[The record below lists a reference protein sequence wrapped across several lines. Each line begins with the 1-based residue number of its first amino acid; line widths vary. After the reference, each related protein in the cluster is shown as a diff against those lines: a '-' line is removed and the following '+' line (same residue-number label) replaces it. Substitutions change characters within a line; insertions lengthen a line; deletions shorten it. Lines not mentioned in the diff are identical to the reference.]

1 MSTAPSSTTE
11 STLHVENGLH
21 IRPGTPYPRG
31 ATWDGTGVNFAL
43 HSEHADR
50 VELLLFDDAEDHEP
64 AMTFELPEHTGP
76 IWHGYLE
83 NVRPGQL
90 YGYRVYGP
98 YDPANGHRFN
108 PNKVLLDPYAKAIGR
123 PLRWDDSLFGYDVH
137 DEEKEDLSFD
147 TQDSAP
153 YAPLGAVVEETFAW
167 GNDQSPEIPWEDTII
182 YETHVKG
189 LTKKHPDVPERLQGT
204 YLGMACE
211 PVINHLKDLGIT
223 TVQLLPV
230 HAKMHRRELLKKGL
244 REYWGYNTLA
254 YFAPEPEYAANG
266 PESAVRDFKMMVRA
280 LHDAGLEVI
289 IDVVY
294 NHTCE
299 GNHLGPTLSW
309 RGVDNRTYYKHNP
322 DDKRYYMD
330 YTGTGNTLDPGDS
343 YVLQM
348 IMDSLRYWVEEM
360 HVDGFRFD
368 LASALAREL
377 YDVDML
383 GSFFTVVQQD
393 PVLSQV
399 KLIAEPW
406 DVGPGGYQVGSF
418 PWQWAEWNGRYRDAL
433 RRFWRG
439 DRGLNGEVATRVTG
453 SSDLYERS
461 GRRPFA
467 SVNFV
472 TAHDG
477 FTLQDLVSYEEKH
490 NEENKEGNEDG
501 HDDNHSMNCG
511 TEGPTDDP
519 AVIECR
525 ERRKRSLMASL
536 LLSQGVPMILGGDE
550 LSHTRQGN
558 NNPYCQDNEIT
569 WYDWDLDAR
578 EEKFLTFVQKL
589 TAFRQAHPTFRR
601 RHFLDPVD
609 EDNGS
614 GDVLWWHPDGREMM
628 HDDWHDET
636 LRAFGYLLRGQDL
649 APDAK
654 GRPRTDDSFLVLM
667 NQSDAPVECVLPEE
681 TNELEDV
688 SCAAWHVVTELAE
701 DLEGTGPV
709 DPGGLLAL
717 RPHRLLVLRAERE
730 DGGDNPDA

>member
-123 PLRWDDSLFGYDVH
+123 TLRWDDSLFGYDVH

-211 PVINHLKDLGIT
+211 PVIDHLKDLGIT

-254 YFAPEPEYAANG
+254 YFAPEPGYAANG

-309 RGVDNRTYYKHNP
+309 RGVDNCTYYKHNP

-467 SVNFV
+467 SINFV

-477 FTLQDLVSYEEKH
+477 FTLQDFVSYEEKH

-550 LSHTRQGN
+550 LSHTRRGN

-667 NQSDAPVECVLPEE
+667 NQSDAPVECVLPEQ

-701 DLEGTGPV
+701 DLGGTGPV

-717 RPHRLLVLRAERE
+717 RPHRLLVLQAERE
-730 DGGDNPDA
+730 G

>member
-1 MSTAPSSTTE
+1 MTKPQSSSPPDTRQPQG
-11 STLHVENGLH
+11 GLH
-21 IRPGTPYPRG
+21 IRPGKPYPRG
-31 ATWDGTGVNFAL
+31 AKWDGIGVNFAL
-43 HSEHADR
+43 HSAHAET
-50 VELLLFDDAEDHEP
+50 VELLLFDDAEDAEP
-64 AMTFELPEHTGP
+64 AVTFELPERTGP
-76 IWHGYLE
+76 IWHGYVVNL
-83 NVRPGQL
+83 RPGQL

-98 YDPANGHRFN
+98 YDPEKGHRFN

-123 PLRWDDSLFGYDVH
+123 PLRWDDSLFGYDVE
-137 DEEKEDLSFD
+137 DEEEKDLSFD
-147 TQDSAP
+147 TTDSAP

-167 GNDQSPEIPWEDTII
+167 ENDQSPQVPWEDTII

-189 LTKKHPDVPERLQGT
+189 MTQQHPEVPQPLQGT

-211 PVINHLKDLGIT
+211 PVIEHLKALGVT

-230 HAKMHRRELLKKGL
+230 HAKMHRRELLDKGL
-244 REYWGYNTLA
+244 RDYWGYNTLS
-254 YFAPEPEYAANG
+254 YFAPEPEYSSDG
-266 PESAVRDFKMMVRA
+266 PAGAVRNFKMMVRA

-299 GNHLGPTLSW
+299 GNERGPTLSW
-309 RGVDNRTYYKHNP
+309 RGVDNQTYYKLHP
-322 DDKRYYMD
+322 DDKRYFMD
-330 YTGTGNTLDPGDS
+330 YTGTGNTLDPGDA

-348 IMDSLRYWVEEM
+348 IMDSLRYWVTEM

-383 GSFFTVVQQD
+383 GSFFKVVQQD

-418 PWQWAEWNGRYRDAL
+418 PWQWAEWNGRYRDAI

-439 DRGLNGEVATRVTG
+439 DRGLAGEVATRITG

-467 SVNFV
+467 SINFV

-477 FTLQDLVSYEEKH
+477 FTLQDLVSYERKH
-490 NEENKEGNEDG
+490 NEENKEDNEDG
-501 HDDNHSMNCG
+501 HDHNYSTNCG
-511 TEGPTDDP
+511 TEGPSDDP
-519 AVIECR
+519 TVIECR
-525 ERRKRSLMASL
+525 ERRKRSLMATL

-550 LSHTRQGN
+550 LSRTRRGN

-569 WYDWDLDAR
+569 WYDWELDER
-578 EEKFLTFVQKL
+578 EQNFLEFVRTL
-589 TAFRQAHPTFRR
+589 TAFRKEHPSFRR
-601 RHFLDPVD
+601 RHFLDPAD
-609 EDNGS
+609 EEDGT
-614 GDVLWWHPDGREMM
+614 GDVLWWHPEGREMTQ
-628 HDDWHDET
+628 DDWHDDN
-636 LRAFGYLLRGQDL
+636 LRAFGYLLRGMDL
-649 APDAK
+649 EPDPQ
-654 GRPRTDDSFLVLM
+654 GHPRRDDSFLVLM
-667 NQSDAPVECVLPEE
+667 NQSDAPVEFELPEE

-688 SCAAWHVVTELAE
+688 SCTAWHVVPELAGSL
-701 DLEGTGPV
+701 DDPAPI
-709 DPGGLLAL
+709 DPGGVLTL
-717 RPHRLLVLRAERE
+717 RPHRLQALRAER
-730 DGGDNPDA
+730 

>member
-1 MSTAPSSTTE
+1 MEDFHSGGSSVQAQE
-11 STLHVENGLH
+11 SLR
-21 IRPGTPYPRG
+21 IRPGKPYPRG
-31 ATWDGTGVNFAL
+31 ATWDGLGVNFAL
-43 HSEHADR
+43 HSAHAEK
-50 VELLLFDDAEDHEP
+50 VELLLFNEAEDDAPDV
-64 AMTFELPEHTGP
+64 TFTLPEHTGP
-76 IWHGYLE
+76 IWHGYVVNL
-83 NVRPGQL
+83 RPGQL

-98 YDPANGHRFN
+98 YDPENGHRFN

-123 PLRWDDSLFGYDVH
+123 PLRWDDSLFGYDV
-137 DEEKEDLSFD
+137 DAEEDNDLTYSE
-147 TQDSAP
+147 TDSAP

-167 GNDQSPEIPWEDTII
+167 GDDTSPQIPWENTII

-189 LTKKHPDVPERLQGT
+189 MTEQHPSVPASHQGT
-204 YLGMACE
+204 YLGMASE
-211 PVINHLKDLGIT
+211 PVIDHLTTLGVT

-230 HAKMHRRELLKKGL
+230 HAKLHRRELLQKGL

-254 YFAPEPEYAANG
+254 YFAPEPEYASNG
-266 PESAVRDFKMMVRA
+266 PVSAVRDFKMMVRA

-299 GNHLGPTLSW
+299 GSHLGPTLSW
-309 RGVDNRTYYKHNP
+309 RGIDNSTYYKLTP
-322 DDKRYYMD
+322 DDDRYYMD

-343 YVLQM
+343 FVLQM
-348 IMDSLRYWVEEM
+348 IMDSLRYWVTEM

-377 YDVDML
+377 YDVNML
-383 GSFFTVVQQD
+383 ASFFKVVQQD

-418 PWQWAEWNGRYRDAL
+418 PWQWAEWNGRYRDAI
-433 RRFWRG
+433 RQFWRG
-439 DRGLNGEVATRVTG
+439 DQGLNGEVATRIAG

-467 SVNFV
+467 SINFV

-501 HDDNHSMNCG
+501 HDENLSTNCG
-511 TEGPTDDP
+511 VEGPTDDSH
-519 AVIECR
+519 VIECR
-525 ERRKRSLMASL
+525 ERRKRSFMATL

-550 LSHTRQGN
+550 LSRTRRGN

-569 WYDWDLDAR
+569 WYNWDLNER
-578 EEKFLTFVQKL
+578 EQKFLEFVRNLTTFRKQ
-589 TAFRQAHPTFRR
+589 HPSFRR
-601 RHFLDPVD
+601 RHFLDPAD
-609 EDNGS
+609 ELDGT
-614 GDVLWWHPDGREMM
+614 GDVLWWHPNGREMTQ
-628 HDDWHDET
+628 DDWHDDE
-636 LRAFGYLLRGQDL
+636 LRAFGYLLRGLDL
-649 APDAK
+649 ERDEK
-654 GRPRTDDSFLVLM
+654 GQPRRDDSFLVLM
-667 NQSDAPVECVLPEE
+667 NQGDDAVEFVLPEE

-688 SCAAWHVVTELAE
+688 SCKQWHIVSELVVE
-701 DLEGTGPV
+701 DASVGPV
-709 DPGGLLAL
+709 GPGGTLTL
-717 RPHRLLVLRAERE
+717 RPNRLMALRAER
-730 DGGDNPDA
+730 

>member
-1 MSTAPSSTTE
+1 MTARSDSSASAAESNSPSKG
-11 STLHVENGLH
+11 VH
-21 IRPGTPYPRG
+21 IRPGKPYPRG
-31 ATWDGTGVNFAL
+31 ATWDGIGVNFAL
-43 HSEHADR
+43 HSAHAEK
-50 VELLLFDDAEDHEP
+50 VELLLFDDADDAEP
-64 AMTFELPEHTGP
+64 SHCFTMPEQTGP
-76 IWHGYLE
+76 IWHGYVVNL
-83 NVRPGQL
+83 RPGQL

-98 YDPANGHRFN
+98 YDPASGHRFN

-123 PLRWDDSLFGYDVH
+123 PLRWDDSLFGYDVD
-137 DEEKEDLSFD
+137 DEDADRSFS
-147 TQDSAP
+147 TTDSAP
-153 YAPLGAVVEETFAW
+153 YAPLGAVVENTFAW
-167 GNDQSPEIPWEDTII
+167 GDDQPPAIPWEDTII

-189 LTKKHPDVPERLQGT
+189 MTEKHPEVPESLQGT
-204 YLGMACE
+204 YLGLACE
-211 PVINHLKDLGIT
+211 PVIEHLKQLGIT

-230 HAKMHRRELLKKGL
+230 HAKMHRRELLQNGL

-254 YFAPEPEYAANG
+254 YFAPEPEYSSDG
-266 PESAVRDFKMMVRA
+266 PENAVRDFKMMVRA

-299 GNHLGPTLSW
+299 GNQLGPTLSF
-309 RGVDNRTYYKHNP
+309 RGIDNRTYYKLHP
-322 DDKRYYMD
+322 DDQRYYMD

-348 IMDSLRYWVEEM
+348 IMDSLRYWVNEM

-439 DRGLNGEVATRVTG
+439 DQGLTGEVATRVAG

-467 SVNFV
+467 SINFI

-477 FTLQDLVSYEEKH
+477 FSLQDQVSYEQKH

-501 HDDNHSMNCG
+501 HDHNYSVNCG
-511 TEGPTDDP
+511 VEGPATDP
-519 AVIECR
+519 QVIECR

-536 LLSQGVPMILGGDE
+536 MLSQGVPMILGGDE
-550 LSHTRQGN
+550 LSHTRRGN
-558 NNPYCQDNEIT
+558 NNPYCQDNDIT
-569 WYDWDLDAR
+569 WYDWELDER
-578 EEKFLTFVQKL
+578 EEKFLEFVRDL
-589 TAFRQAHPTFRR
+589 TSFRKEHPSFRR
-601 RHFLDPVD
+601 RHFLSPID
-609 EDNGS
+609 EENGT
-614 GDVLWWHPDGREMM
+614 GDVLWWHPDGREMSR
-628 HDDWHDET
+628 DDWHDET
-636 LRAFGYLLRGQDL
+636 LRAFGYLLRGKDL
-649 APDAK
+649 EPDPQ
-654 GRPRTDDSFLVLM
+654 GRPRRDDSFLVLM
-667 NQSDAPVECVLPEE
+667 NQGSDSVPVELPEE

-688 SCAAWHVVTELAE
+688 SCEGWEVVVELE
-701 DLEGTGPV
+701 DGPV
-709 DPGGLLAL
+709 AGAYDPGGVLTLRAHGFQAL
-717 RPHRLLVLRAERE
+717 RALR
-730 DGGDNPDA
+730 